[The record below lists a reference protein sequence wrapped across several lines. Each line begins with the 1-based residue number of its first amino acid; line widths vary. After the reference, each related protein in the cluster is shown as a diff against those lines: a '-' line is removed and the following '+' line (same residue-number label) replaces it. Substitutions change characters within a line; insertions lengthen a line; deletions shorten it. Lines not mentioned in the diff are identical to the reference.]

1 MRTQCVNLV
10 YFPFLTCTCHISY
23 PNLTPQNVHD
33 FLPGHVCSLCSLR
46 LERPPSFP
54 IPSLLMTSYPSS
66 WTIASTTYFCL
77 HSQDS
82 PFAPKPKQCFLLAG
96 SPLMVLTSFHH
107 ASWSFVCSP
116 LSASFQNVI
125 SLRAVIRNHS
135 SMNSCIHSFNH
146 LPIQQLFVYYWFNN
160 TIEHLTDIEGRFRY
174 WGSKDKRD

>member
-1 MRTQCVNLV
+1 MTFYLAMSVHSVLSGWNVL
-10 YFPFLTCTCHISY
+10 PHFLSHPCLWHPIH
-23 PNLTPQNVHD
+23 P
-33 FLPGHVCSLCSLR
+33 PGQSQV
-46 LERPPSFP
+46 
-54 IPSLLMTSYPSS
+54 LLN
-66 WTIASTTYFCL
+66 FCL
-77 HSQDS
+77 HSQDL

-96 SPLMVLTSFHH
+96 SPLMVLTSSHH

-135 SMNSCIHSFNH
+135 SMNSCIHSFNR

-160 TIEHLTDIEGRFRY
+160 TIEHLPDTEGRFRY